1 MLTVPT
7 TLALRI
13 GRGHLLHCGSYTPN
27 VGRTTVSCLEHLLH
41 KLVVNVSFVSQKKN

>member
-13 GRGHLLHCGSYTPN
+13 GRGHLLHTPN
-27 VGRTTVSCLEHLLH
+27 VGRTTVSCLEDLL
-41 KLVVNVSFVSQKKN
+41 K